1 MMRPAVPFAAVLL
14 AACAGGPAGTAIPY
28 RCEDGTRLIAR
39 FPTPDHMTLDQDGT
53 LARMQ
58 RIAAASG
65 AKYADAQRTFWSR
78 GGDALYETSR
88 GMTRC
93 SRMPR

>member
-1 MMRPAVPFAAVLL
+1 MRPAVPFAAVLF
-14 AACAGGPAGTAIPY
+14 AACAGGPAGTALAY

-39 FPTPDHMTLDQDGT
+39 FPTPDQMTLDQDGT

-58 RIAAASG
+58 RIPAASG

-78 GGDALYETSR
+78 GDGALFETSR

-93 SRMPR
+93 SRAPD